1 MDSSV
6 AAWLMREQGYRCE
19 GTTMR
24 LYRNADIGLSQFHT
38 CCSQKDIDDASEVA
52 FQLDIPYEVLDF
64 TMDFRNQIIGKFIRT
79 YESGGTPNPCIDC
92 NRYMKFD
99 KLLRFAEE
107 KGLEYVATGHYAL
120 IEYDEVSGRY
130 LLKKALDDSKDQSY
144 VLYMLTQDQLSH
156 IQFPLGGKMKKEAR
170 EIAEQLGFCNARK
183 HDSQD
188 ICFVPNGDYVKF
200 MEQYTGKQYPAGAFL
215 DLEGQTVGRHC
226 GAVRYTLGQRKGLG
240 LAMGE
245 PVYVCGK
252 NMAANTVT
260 VGPEN
265 ALYSSMLLAEDMN
278 WISIPQL
285 KQPMRVKAKPDIVR
299 RNSGL
304 LCTRSNTAVLGWNSM
319 CRRGLL
325 PLDKLWF
332 CMMEMSLLAAARSA
346 RRRQRNADSQ
356 NTGSGLDSHMLNG
369 GHDHCGACC
378 CGSCGALKLTQTEV
392 DLRRLSA
399 QIPSGSMVLTTKG
412 QAVIE

>member
-1 MDSSV
+1 MSGGVDSSV
-6 AAWLMREQGYRCE
+6 SAWLMREQGYRCE

-38 CCSQKDIDDASEVA
+38 CCSQKDIDDASGVA

-144 VLYMLTQDQLSH
+144 VLYMLTQD
-156 IQFPLGGKMKKEAR
+156 
-170 EIAEQLGFCNARK
+170 K

-278 WISIPQL
+278 WISIPHL
-285 KQPMRVKAKPDIVR
+285 KQPMRVKAKTRYRQAEQWAAVYPEQHGRVR
-299 RNSGL
+299 LEFDVPQR
-304 LCTRSNTAVLGWNSM
+304 AV
-319 CRRGLL
+319 
-325 PLDKLWF
+325 
-332 CMMEMSLLAAARSA
+332 
-346 RRRQRNADSQ
+346 
-356 NTGSGLDSHMLNG
+356 T
-369 GHDHCGACC
+369 
-378 CGSCGALKLTQTEV
+378 V
-392 DLRRLSA
+392 
-399 QIPSGSMVLTTKG
+399 G
-412 QAVIE
+412 QAVVLYDGDVVVGGGTICQAPPTKR

>member
-1 MDSSV
+1 MSGGVDSSV

-200 MEQYTGKQYPAGAFL
+200 AG
-215 DLEGQTVGRHC
+215 
-226 GAVRYTLGQRKGLG
+226 
-240 LAMGE
+240 
-245 PVYVCGK
+245 
-252 NMAANTVT
+252 
-260 VGPEN
+260 
-265 ALYSSMLLAEDMN
+265 
-278 WISIPQL
+278 
-285 KQPMRVKAKPDIVR
+285 
-299 RNSGL
+299 
-304 LCTRSNTAVLGWNSM
+304 
-319 CRRGLL
+319 
-325 PLDKLWF
+325 
-332 CMMEMSLLAAARSA
+332 
-346 RRRQRNADSQ
+346 
-356 NTGSGLDSHMLNG
+356 
-369 GHDHCGACC
+369 
-378 CGSCGALKLTQTEV
+378 
-392 DLRRLSA
+392 
-399 QIPSGSMVLTTKG
+399 
-412 QAVIE
+412 

>member
-1 MDSSV
+1 MSGGVDSSV

-99 KLLRFAEE
+99 KLLRFADER
-107 KGLEYVATGHYAL
+107 GLEYVATGHYAL

-200 MEQYTGKQYPAGAFL
+200 MEQYTGKHYPAGAFL
-215 DLEGQTVGRHC
+215 DLEGQPVGRHC

-252 NMAANTVT
+252 DMAANTVT

-265 ALYSSMLLAEDMN
+265 ALYSSILLAEDMN

-285 KQPMRVKAKPDIVR
+285 KQPMRVKAKTRYRQAEQWAAVYPEQHGRVR
-299 RNSGL
+299 LEFDVPQR
-304 LCTRSNTAVLGWNSM
+304 AV
-319 CRRGLL
+319 
-325 PLDKLWF
+325 
-332 CMMEMSLLAAARSA
+332 
-346 RRRQRNADSQ
+346 
-356 NTGSGLDSHMLNG
+356 T
-369 GHDHCGACC
+369 
-378 CGSCGALKLTQTEV
+378 V
-392 DLRRLSA
+392 
-399 QIPSGSMVLTTKG
+399 G
-412 QAVIE
+412 QAVVLYDGDVVVGGGTICQAPPTKR

>member
-156 IQFPLGGKMKKEAR
+156 IQFPLGGKMKKEAKR
-170 EIAEQLGFCNARK
+170 SRNSWASATPGSTTVRTFASFR
-183 HDSQD
+183 
-188 ICFVPNGDYVKF
+188 
-200 MEQYTGKQYPAGAFL
+200 TGTMSSL
-215 DLEGQTVGRHC
+215 W
-226 GAVRYTLGQRKGLG
+226 
-240 LAMGE
+240 
-245 PVYVCGK
+245 
-252 NMAANTVT
+252 NSI
-260 VGPEN
+260 PEN
-265 ALYSSMLLAEDMN
+265 NTRQERFLIWRARRSA
-278 WISIPQL
+278 
-285 KQPMRVKAKPDIVR
+285 DIA
-299 RNSGL
+299 GL
-304 LCTRSNTAVLGWNSM
+304 SVTPWGKEKDLVLPWVNLCTFAERIWLPIRSQWGRKTRCIAV
-319 CRRGLL
+319 C
-325 PLDKLWF
+325 F
-332 CMMEMSLLAAARSA
+332 
-346 RRRQRNADSQ
+346 
-356 NTGSGLDSHMLNG
+356 
-369 GHDHCGACC
+369 
-378 CGSCGALKLTQTEV
+378 
-392 DLRRLSA
+392 LRK
-399 QIPSGSMVLTTKG
+399 I
-412 QAVIE
+412 